1 MLTLYTSSSW
11 AFSID
16 DVAKQA
22 QSLAGKGYETP
33 KSNLPSVFRDMKY
46 ADYQQIQFNHD
57 KAYWNN
63 LKTPFKLEFYHQ
75 GMYFDTPVKIN
86 EVTATAVKRIKYSPD
101 YFTFGDVQHDKDT
114 VKDLGF
120 LGFKVLYPINS
131 KDKNDE
137 IVSMLGASYFR
148 VIGAGQVYGL
158 SARGLAIDT
167 ALPSGEEFP
176 RFKEFWIERPKPTD
190 KRLTIYALLDSPR
203 ATGAYKFVVMP
214 GRDTVVDVQS
224 KIYLRDKVGKLGL
237 HR

>member
-86 EVTATAVKRIKYSPD
+86 EVTATQSNESNTARIIS
-101 YFTFGDVQHDKDT
+101 
-114 VKDLGF
+114 
-120 LGFKVLYPINS
+120 
-131 KDKNDE
+131 
-137 IVSMLGASYFR
+137 
-148 VIGAGQVYGL
+148 L
-158 SARGLAIDT
+158 SAMFSMT
-167 ALPSGEEFP
+167 
-176 RFKEFWIERPKPTD
+176 
-190 KRLTIYALLDSPR
+190 
-203 ATGAYKFVVMP
+203 
-214 GRDTVVDVQS
+214 
-224 KIYLRDKVGKLGL
+224 KIR
-237 HR
+237 

>member
-1 MLTLYTSSSW
+1 MMKMRWLSAAVMLTLYTSSSW

-22 QSLAGKGYETP
+22 QSLAGKGYEAP

-120 LGFKVLYPINS
+120 AGFKVLYP
-131 KDKNDE
+131 
-137 IVSMLGASYFR
+137 
-148 VIGAGQVYGL
+148 
-158 SARGLAIDT
+158 
-167 ALPSGEEFP
+167 
-176 RFKEFWIERPKPTD
+176 
-190 KRLTIYALLDSPR
+190 
-203 ATGAYKFVVMP
+203 
-214 GRDTVVDVQS
+214 
-224 KIYLRDKVGKLGL
+224 
-237 HR
+237 

>member
-86 EVTATAVKRIKYSPD
+86 EVTATAVKRIKYSP
-101 YFTFGDVQHDKDT
+101 
-114 VKDLGF
+114 
-120 LGFKVLYPINS
+120 
-131 KDKNDE
+131 
-137 IVSMLGASYFR
+137 
-148 VIGAGQVYGL
+148 GQL
-158 SARGLAIDT
+158 SAKCFGLFNGRQIHSP
-167 ALPSGEEFP
+167 LPA
-176 RFKEFWIERPKPTD
+176 WIERP
-190 KRLTIYALLDSPR
+190 LESCNS
-203 ATGAYKFVVMP
+203 
-214 GRDTVVDVQS
+214 GR
-224 KIYLRDKVGKLGL
+224 
-237 HR
+237 